1 MVIGGPVGTFISDA
15 AGWRGG
21 FWAVVA
27 VTAISAVAGLAA
39 LPAKTP
45 GQAAVPDLGME
56 LRAMK
61 RPALWV
67 AYATTMVTTAA
78 YMGTF
83 GYLGALLLD
92 VSGVAAA
99 WLPAVLTLF
108 GVGAFVGLTIGG
120 RTADHHPFRTLVT
133 GTVGLILASAAM
145 ALFASHRE
153 TTIALVFLLGLAG
166 FLLNPAVWVRVYT
179 LAPDAPMLA
188 GATNSSAFQAGLTLA
203 PLLAGLP
210 LSLGH
215 GLPSVGWIGVA
226 LGVAALGLAVLDRRL
241 SGQGTRNKS

>member
-1 MVIGGPVGTFISDA
+1 
-15 AGWRGG
+15 
-21 FWAVVA
+21 
-27 VTAISAVAGLAA
+27 
-39 LPAKTP
+39 
-45 GQAAVPDLGME
+45 
-56 LRAMK
+56 
-61 RPALWV
+61 
-67 AYATTMVTTAA
+67 
-78 YMGTF
+78 
-83 GYLGALLLD
+83 
-92 VSGVAAA
+92 
-99 WLPAVLTLF
+99 
-108 GVGAFVGLTIGG
+108 
-120 RTADHHPFRTLVT
+120 
-133 GTVGLILASAAM
+133 M

>member
-1 MVIGGPVGTFISDA
+1 
-15 AGWRGG
+15 
-21 FWAVVA
+21 
-27 VTAISAVAGLAA
+27 
-39 LPAKTP
+39 
-45 GQAAVPDLGME
+45 
-56 LRAMK
+56 
-61 RPALWV
+61 
-67 AYATTMVTTAA
+67 MVTTAA

-108 GVGAFVGLTIGG
+108 GVGAFVGLTIEAEPPITTVPHARHGNRRPDPRVRCHGAVCLPSGNHHRTGIPARPGG
-120 RTADHHPFRTLVT
+120 LPAEP
-133 GTVGLILASAAM
+133 GGL
-145 ALFASHRE
+145 
-153 TTIALVFLLGLAG
+153 G
-166 FLLNPAVWVRVYT
+166 RVYT

-241 SGQGTRNKS
+241 SGQELATSRDRSVRESPNDALHREIGPGMRQAGKQARPA